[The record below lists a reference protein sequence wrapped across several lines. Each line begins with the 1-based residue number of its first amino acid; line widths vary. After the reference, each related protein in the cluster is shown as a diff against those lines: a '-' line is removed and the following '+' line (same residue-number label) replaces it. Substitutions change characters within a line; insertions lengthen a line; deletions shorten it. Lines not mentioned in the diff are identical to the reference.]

1 MKVKVLSKTQVAA
14 LGIGMRD
21 IMDGLIEGWK
31 LMAASDSGVEL
42 PPKIGIHPRQDC
54 YIHAM
59 PCYVKKLDTA
69 IIKWAAGYPPNFEK
83 KLPFING
90 LIVVNNPE
98 TGLVECIMDSA
109 LITAWRTGAATG
121 VCAQL
126 MSAPGIES
134 AAIIGTGV
142 QGMATAAALKEGLPE
157 LKELR
162 IFDLTASQMDRFVG
176 EVSPQCPGI
185 EIVKTQS
192 AQKCVDGAEV
202 IATSI
207 PTVERP
213 KPFIEKAW
221 LKSDAL
227 VITEDHDA
235 AVCPEVMRDGTF
247 ICDYRRQYLQFQRL
261 GLSFKDYP
269 KEEGIYADMSEI
281 CSGAKAPVKTGLR
294 GAVLM
299 GIAMHDVMTVR
310 LVMDK
315 LSGSAI
321 GQEVEI

>member
-1 MKVKVLSKTQVAA
+1 MKVKILSKSQVAS
-14 LGIGMRD
+14 LGISMRD

-31 LMAASDSGVEL
+31 LMAAADSGVEL
-42 PPKIGIHPRQDC
+42 PPKIGIHPRDDC

-69 IIKWAAGYPPNFEK
+69 IIKWAAGYPPNFGK
-83 KLPFING
+83 NIPFING
-90 LIVVNNPE
+90 IIVVNNPD

-121 VCAQL
+121 ACAQI
-126 MSAPGIES
+126 MSGPGTKS

-142 QGMATAAALKEGLPE
+142 QGMATAVALKEGLPG

-162 IFDLTASQMDRFVG
+162 IFDVAESQMARFENEVG
-176 EVSPQCPGI
+176 PQCAGI
-185 EIVKTQS
+185 KIIRTPS
-192 AQKCVDGAEV
+192 AEKCVEGAEV
-202 IATSI
+202 VATAI
-207 PTVERP
+207 PTVEKP
-213 KPFIEKAW
+213 KPFIQKSW
-221 LKSDAL
+221 LVKDAL

-235 AVCPEVMRDGTF
+235 AVCPEVMHEGTF
-247 ICDYRRQYLQFQRL
+247 ICDYRQQYLQFQTL
-261 GLSFKDYP
+261 GLSFADYP
-269 KEEGIYADMSEI
+269 KNDGIYADMSEI
-281 CSGAKAPVKTGLR
+281 CSGAKAPVKSGLR

-310 LVMDK
+310 LVMNK
-315 LSGSAI
+315 LRGSSL